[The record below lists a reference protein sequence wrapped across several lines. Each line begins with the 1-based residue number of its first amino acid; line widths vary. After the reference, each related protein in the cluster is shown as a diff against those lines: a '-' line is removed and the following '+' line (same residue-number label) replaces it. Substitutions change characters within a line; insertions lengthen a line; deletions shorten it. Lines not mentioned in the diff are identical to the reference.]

1 MSLVTDRYPACFKV
15 AEETGRAR
23 QEALYLSL
31 PLQSRRVVWGA
42 EKT

>member
-1 MSLVTDRYPACFKV
+1 LPTSKPARFKV
-15 AEETGRAR
+15 AEETGWPR

-31 PLQSRRVVWGA
+31 PLRCRPVVG